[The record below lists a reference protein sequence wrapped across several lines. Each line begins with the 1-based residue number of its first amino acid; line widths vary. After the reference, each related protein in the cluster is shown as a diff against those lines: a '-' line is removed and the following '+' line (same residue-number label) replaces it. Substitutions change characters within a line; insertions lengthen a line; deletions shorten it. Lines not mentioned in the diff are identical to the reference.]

1 MASQLLR
8 LALVVLALSIVS
20 AGNGAAAAPSGHAW
34 AWGNN
39 ADGELGNGTTT
50 PYGGVATPGQ
60 VSQLTDVT
68 AVAGGSNFSL
78 ALKSDGTVRAWGNNG
93 WGQLGRGSYLAST
106 TPVQV
111 SGLSDVKAIAAGDLH
126 TLALKSNGT
135 VWGWGFN
142 YYGQVGNGSGN
153 NVLSPVRVSGLS
165 GVSAI
170 AAGNGGFT
178 SYALKTDGTVWAWGY
193 DGLGQLGNGKSD
205 ENAHPKPV
213 QVSNLNGVTGIG
225 AGTSHAL
232 AVRSD
237 GTVRAWGY
245 NGYSQLGTTTTAAC
259 GAYHD
264 PCSTTPVQV
273 KNLTGV
279 STVAGGGNFS
289 LALKSNGTVWG
300 WGENGYGQLANGTT
314 TLFGG
319 VKTPTKSKLASVTA
333 IAAGGEHT
341 LALKSDGT
349 VSAAGSNQLGQLG
362 NGTFTDSSNPVG
374 IINVSGVS
382 AIGAGLNHSLAIAP
396 NDIERTP
403 LNA

>member
-8 LALVVLALSIVS
+8 LALVVVALTIVP
-20 AGNGAAAAPSGHAW
+20 AGNGAVAASSGHAW

-60 VSQLTDVT
+60 VSQLAGVT

-78 ALKSDGTVRAWGNNG
+78 ALKSDGTVWAWGNNG
-93 WGQLGRGSYLAST
+93 WGQLGRGSYVSST

-111 SGLSDVKAIAAGDLH
+111 SGLSGVKAIAAGDLH
-126 TLALKSNGT
+126 ALALKSDGT
-135 VWGWGFN
+135 VWSWGFN

-153 NVLSPVRVSGLS
+153 NVLLPVRVSGLS
-165 GVSAI
+165 GVSGI

-178 SYALKTDGTVWAWGY
+178 SYALKTDGTVRAWGY
-193 DGLGQLGNGKSD
+193 DGLGQLGNGTSD
-205 ENAHPKPV
+205 ENAHPTPV
-213 QVSNLNGVTGIG
+213 KVLNLSAVTAIG
-225 AGTSHAL
+225 AGSSHAL

-237 GTVRAWGY
+237 GTVRGWGY
-245 NGYSQLGTTTTAAC
+245 NRYSQLGAKTTVTC
-259 GAYHD
+259 GAYQD

-273 KNLTGV
+273 QNLTGV

-289 LALKSNGTVWG
+289 LALKYDGTVWG

-319 VKTPTKSKLASVTA
+319 VTRPTKAKLDSVTA
-333 IAAGGEHT
+333 IAAGGDHT
-341 LALKSDGT
+341 LALESDGT
-349 VSAAGSNQLGQLG
+349 VWAAGSNQLGQLG
-362 NGTFTDSSNPVG
+362 NGTFNDSSNPVG
-374 IINVSGVS
+374 TINVSGAS
-382 AIGAGLNHSLAIAP
+382 GIGAGLDHSLAISP
-396 NDIERTP
+396 
-403 LNA
+403 